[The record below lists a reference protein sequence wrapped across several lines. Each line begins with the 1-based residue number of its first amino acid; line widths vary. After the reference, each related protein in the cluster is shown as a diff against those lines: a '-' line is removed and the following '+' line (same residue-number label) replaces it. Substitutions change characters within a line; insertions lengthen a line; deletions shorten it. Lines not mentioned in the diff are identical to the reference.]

1 MRQALLAALAAAT
14 LVAGCAPDPLTM
26 NERVE
31 LMVHMNKQLQFELL
45 EAHRR
50 IAELSGG
57 QGTVE
62 PQHAPDQLSPGMA
75 LVDDPFRALH
85 VTLHRLT
92 GGMDTDGNPGD
103 EGLRVILQPRDKA
116 GDVVKRAGAVEVEL
130 FDLARTEGDRRIA
143 RWEFT
148 VDQTAREWVSGL
160 LGVSGYSFQLPWPGG
175 RRPEHSHLT
184 LMARFTTLDGR
195 PLTAQ
200 TDLKIQL
207 PPAGGAPAAGP

>member
-1 MRQALLAALAAAT
+1 MRQALWAALAAVTVA
-14 LVAGCAPDPLTM
+14 AGCAPDPLTM
-26 NERVE
+26 NERLE

-45 EAHRR
+45 ESHRR

-57 QGTVE
+57 QGSVE
-62 PQHAPDQLSPGMA
+62 PKTGPDQLTPGVA
-75 LVDDPFRALH
+75 LVDDPFKALH

-92 GGMDTDGNPGD
+92 GGMDTDGQPGD

-116 GDVVKRAGAVEVEL
+116 GHVVKRAGAVEVEL
-130 FDLARTEGDRRIA
+130 FDLARTEGDRRVA

-148 VDQTAREWVSGL
+148 VDQAAREWVSGL
-160 LGVSGYSFQLPWPGG
+160 VGISGYSLQLPWPGG
-175 RRPEHSHLT
+175 APPRRDHLT

-207 PPAGGAPAAGP
+207 PSAGGAAAAGS